1 MRSPGERKT
10 HAQVRAKQDV
20 PETDQNRGR
29 STIRAPGDL
38 PAPPGA
44 DHSSTDRAPEDCGG
58 SDTRPPRYTAS
69 PCTGGTRETVR
80 IWGRSSSRAPG
91 DPSMPPGVDG
101 VQSWQAPLIEA
112 NPMDKLDRRVRLPSL
127 APHGLGPGQV
137 EAILRGRLRDRVLFR
152 LIAETGLRAAEALS
166 VHVEDLDLAP
176 GDDYLR
182 VLGKGGRPRTA
193 LLSDVG
199 FLAGTTGRP
208 SSGTPPRDAEGH
220 AAWCERIT
228 GRSAG

>member
-1 MRSPGERKT
+1 M
-10 HAQVRAKQDV
+10 
-20 PETDQNRGR
+20 
-29 STIRAPGDL
+29 
-38 PAPPGA
+38 
-44 DHSSTDRAPEDCGG
+44 
-58 SDTRPPRYTAS
+58 
-69 PCTGGTRETVR
+69 ETVR

-91 DPSMPPGVDG
+91 DPSTPPGVDG

-112 NPMDKLDRRVRLPSL
+112 NPMDKLDRVRLPSP

-137 EAILRGRLRDRVLFR
+137 EAILVVIPRGRLRDRVLFR
-152 LIAETGLRAAEALS
+152 LIAETGLRAAEALF

-176 GDDYLR
+176 GDEYLR

-208 SSGTPPRDAEGH
+208 ISGTPPRDAEIH
-220 AAWCERIT
+220 AARCGRIT
-228 GRSAG
+228 GRPAG